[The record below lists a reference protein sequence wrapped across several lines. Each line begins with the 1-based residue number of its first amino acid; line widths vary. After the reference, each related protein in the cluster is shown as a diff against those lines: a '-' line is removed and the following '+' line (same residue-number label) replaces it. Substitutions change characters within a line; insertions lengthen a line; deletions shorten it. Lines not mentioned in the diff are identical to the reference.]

1 MLIVA
6 LAALSLSALAQ
17 QNPAAPTPPKAGP
30 GAGAKITPE
39 EQAKI
44 ILQKFDADKDGKL
57 SESEIVE
64 LVKDQRQKIQQRQ
77 QGQQTRQG
85 SQGQH
90 SQQGQQG
97 QQPHQGQRARQAQ

>member
-85 SQGQH
+85 SQGQ
-90 SQQGQQG
+90 QGQQG
-97 QQPHQGQRARQAQ
+97 QPAHQSQRAHQAQ